1 MGNLD
6 LKYYWAVFLRRLPYF
21 AVMLALLSA
30 IGLTM
35 AFILPPVFVSR
46 AAILV
51 EPQQIPDELAQSTA
65 PTDPYE
71 QIQIIQRRVMTR
83 ANLLELADKVG
94 LYADDPDAPSEAI
107 IKSMARRITF
117 TGAEPEEVG
126 RFGPMPGAIV
136 MGVAFEAPTAQFAAR
151 GANEVVSLIMAENQR
166 IRTGRVTD
174 TANFFEAEV
183 EQLAAALERK
193 SREIAEFKT
202 ANVESLPDSLEA
214 RRQQQVIEQERLLA
228 LEREEQALANER
240 STVIWVFE
248 RTGRTGTVALSPEEE
263 QLEALKSERLQQLA
277 VYAPG
282 SARIRVL
289 DTRIAALEALV
300 EQQRA
305 ERTVPVPDGE
315 GGATAAAPSSELD
328 LELAPIDARL
338 GFIAEEKA
346 MIEQT
351 LAGLQESIAVTP
363 TNEMVLGGLERDL
376 DNLQQQY
383 EAATTRLAQAE
394 TGERIERS
402 SKGERFTLV
411 EPPVEP
417 PSPDSPNRR
426 LIAGAGVAGG
436 LGAGLGLVLLLEM
449 LNRSIRRPVDLT
461 AGLGIQPLATI
472 PYIRTRR
479 ETIWRRVLITGTL
492 AAIFVVIPLILF
504 LIHTYYM
511 PLDLLLEQIKGA
523 ADAAPG
529 A

>member
-1 MGNLD
+1 MGSLD

-21 AVMLALLSA
+21 TVMLAFLSA

-51 EPQQIPDELAQSTA
+51 EPQQIPDELAQSMV
-65 PTDPYE
+65 PINPYE

-83 ANLLELADKVG
+83 ANLLGLAERVG
-94 LYADDPDAPSEAI
+94 MFEDLPDTPSEDI
-107 IKSMARRITF
+107 IRDTAGRITF
-117 TGAEPEEVG
+117 TGANPEEVG
-126 RFGPMPGAIV
+126 RFGPTPGAIV

-151 GANEVVSLIMAENQR
+151 GANEVVNLLLAENQR
-166 IRTGRVTD
+166 IRTGRATD
-174 TANFFEAEV
+174 TQEFFETGV

-248 RTGRTGTVALSPEEE
+248 RTGRTGTIALSPEEE
-263 QLEALKSERLQQLA
+263 ELAALKSERLQQLA
-277 VYAPG
+277 VYAPT

-289 DTRIAALEALV
+289 DNRIASLESLV
-300 EQQRA
+300 EQQRS
-305 ERTVPVPDGE
+305 ERAIPVPDGA
-315 GGATAAAPSSELD
+315 GGETIAAPTSELE

-338 GFIAEEKA
+338 GFIAQEKA

-351 LAGLQESIAVTP
+351 LDELQASIAATP
-363 TNEMVLGGLERDL
+363 SNEMVLGGLERDL
-376 DNLQQQY
+376 ANLQLQY
-383 EAATTRLAQAE
+383 ETATASLASAE

-402 SKGERFTLV
+402 SKGERLTLV
-411 EPPVEP
+411 EPPIEP
-417 PSPDSPNRR
+417 AKPESPNRR
-426 LIAGAGVAGG
+426 LIAMAGIAGG
-436 LGAGLGLVLLLEM
+436 VGAGLGLVLLLEL
-449 LNRSIRRPVDLT
+449 LNRSIRRPVDLSV
-461 AGLGIQPLATI
+461 GLGIQPIATI
-472 PYIRTRR
+472 PYIRTHR
-479 ETIWRRVLITGTL
+479 EIFWKRSLILVALTG
-492 AAIFVVIPLILF
+492 IFVVIPLTLF

-511 PLDLLLEQIKGA
+511 PLDLLLQQIKGA
-523 ADAAPG
+523 ADAPAS
-529 A
+529 

>member
-51 EPQQIPDELAQSTA
+51 EPQQIPDEMAQSTV
-65 PTDPYE
+65 PIDPYE

-94 LYADDPDAPSEAI
+94 MFADDPDAPTEDI
-107 IKSMARRITF
+107 IQNMAGRITF
-117 TGAEPEEVG
+117 SGAEPEEVG

-151 GANEVVSLIMAENQR
+151 GANEVVNLLLAENQR
-166 IRTGRVTD
+166 IRTGRATD
-174 TANFFEAEV
+174 TMNFFEGEV
-183 EQLAAALERK
+183 EKLSAALEQK

-263 QLEALKSERLQQLA
+263 ELEALKSERLQQLA

-289 DTRIAALEALV
+289 DNRIAALEALV

-315 GGATAAAPSSELD
+315 GGATATAPSSELE

-338 GFIAEEKA
+338 GYIADEKA
-346 MIEQT
+346 MIEKT
-351 LAGLQESIAVTP
+351 LTELQASIAVTP

-376 DNLQQQY
+376 ANLRLQY
-383 EAATTRLAQAE
+383 ENATARLAQAE

-402 SKGERFTLV
+402 SKGERLTLV
-411 EPPVEP
+411 EPPIEP
-417 PSPDSPNRR
+417 TEPDSPNRR
-426 LIAGAGVAGG
+426 LIAMAGVAGG

-449 LNRSIRRPVDLT
+449 LNRSIRRPVDLS
-461 AGLGIQPLATI
+461 AGLGIQPIATI
-472 PYIRTRR
+472 PYIRTCPRSVLEAHGDFRR
-479 ETIWRRVLITGTL
+479 AGGRSSW
-492 AAIFVVIPLILF
+492 
-504 LIHTYYM
+504 
-511 PLDLLLEQIKGA
+511 
-523 ADAAPG
+523 
-529 A
+529 